1 MISIATIA
9 VAAAAIVVSATSLSR
24 QNYSVTIEDAMN
36 AHIMIEFQAGY
47 QYAAMSAY
55 FQRDTVALPNV
66 AKFFG
71 GNSDEEFGHAKDFM
85 AYQTSRG
92 GRVVFD
98 AVDSP
103 NHEFAATDDKSDVLV
118 AFETALLMEKKV
130 NMGLLRLSKLAGAEE
145 DPQLADKIDG
155 YLAEQVEAI
164 ASLAAHVTTL
174 QRIGNSGLSIY
185 TFDKHGF

>member
-1 MISIATIA
+1 
-9 VAAAAIVVSATSLSR
+9 
-24 QNYSVTIEDAMN
+24 
-36 AHIMIEFQAGY
+36 
-47 QYAAMSAY
+47 MSAY